1 MARNIGVHLRLSSTL
16 TDLYQRAIDLKVPIV
31 QCFFIVQGINK
42 YITFTAGELEES
54 LKKRKKYFKELY
66 LHASYWVNLS
76 GKKNSG
82 WRTFKKELEL
92 AQKLG
97 FTHIVIHPGSST
109 GCKTKKEG
117 ISYLAKAL
125 NKALSRYHDI
135 TIVIENTAHA
145 KMSVGGDL
153 QDFKEM
159 LEQIDEPDRIAFCID
174 TAHAYSY
181 GYDIVDEK
189 EREAFI
195 QSIGDCVGFK
205 RVVLLHLNDAE
216 KKCGSRI
223 DKHATPGQ
231 GLIGEEPL
239 KVFMNHPKL
248 KHASVILELPVMQ
261 KKEEEEIL
269 NKVRSWS
276 KK

>member
-1 MARNIGVHLRLSSTL
+1 MARTLGLHLRLATSL
-16 TDLYQRAIDLKVPIV
+16 TDLYEKAIRLKLPLL
-31 QCFFIVQGINK
+31 QCFFIVQNINK
-42 YITFTAGELEES
+42 YITFTAGELETS
-54 LKKRKKYFKELY
+54 LKLRKKHFKELY

-92 AQKLG
+92 AQKLQ

-109 GCKTKKEG
+109 GCKNKEEG
-117 ISYLAKAL
+117 IAYLAKAL

-135 TIVIENTAHA
+135 TIVLENIAHA

-153 QDFKEM
+153 KDFKE
-159 LEQIDEPDRIAFCID
+159 LLAQIDEPDRIAFCLD

-181 GYDIVDEK
+181 GYDITTQENINAFVDEV
-189 EREAFI
+189 EEC
-195 QSIGDCVGFK
+195 IGTK
-205 RVVLLHLNDAE
+205 RVVVIHLNDSE

-223 DKHATPGQ
+223 DKHATPGE
-231 GLIGEEPL
+231 GLIGEEAL
-239 KVFMNHPKL
+239 KLFMNHPKL
-248 KHASVILELPVMQ
+248 KHASVILELPVMSD
-261 KKEEEEIL
+261 EEEETIL
-269 NKVRSWS
+269 KKIQSWS

>member
-1 MARNIGVHLRLSSTL
+1 MARNIGLHLRLSTSL
-16 TDLYQRAIDLKVPIV
+16 PKLLDRAIKLKTPIL

-42 YITFTAGELEES
+42 YITFSAGELEES
-54 LKKRKKYFKELY
+54 LKKRKKHFKELY

-97 FTHIVIHPGSST
+97 FTHMVIHPGSST

-117 ISYLAKAL
+117 ITYLAKAL
-125 NKALSRYHDI
+125 NKALDRYKDI
-135 TIVIENTAHA
+135 TIVLENIAHG

-153 QDFKEM
+153 KDFKEM

-181 GYDIVDEK
+181 GYDLTDSK
-189 EREAFI
+189 ELTKFI
-195 QSIGDCVGFK
+195 KEIDDCVGAQ
-205 RVVLLHLNDAE
+205 RVAVLHLNDAE
-216 KKCGSRI
+216 NKCGSRI
-223 DKHATPGQ
+223 DKHAIPGE
-231 GLIGEEPL
+231 GLIGEKPL
-239 KVFMNHPKL
+239 KTFMNHPKL
-248 KHASVILELPVMQ
+248 RHASIILELPVLPE
-261 KKEEEEIL
+261 KEEEEIL
-269 NKVRSWS
+269 KKVQSWNK
-276 KK
+276 K